1 MRELHVDGE
10 TFEVSPQPGSW
21 NVYEL
26 KWVSGPNEGYG
37 FACAAYGS
45 EPMTDLDLED
55 AIRRFLS
62 QVDPATGY
70 IG

>member
-1 MRELHVDGE
+1 MDERAQVEFSPSRRTLQTVDRF
-10 TFEVSPQPGSW
+10 T
-21 NVYEL
+21 
-26 KWVSGPNEGYG
+26 
-37 FACAAYGS
+37 CAAYGS

-55 AIRRFLS
+55 AIRHFLS